1 MALGDR
7 NGLLANFHTVWINAQ
22 TLCFECKGCRRRAA
36 LGKADI
42 PEIRQGSIKYVRD
55 TKFRC
60 SRCQNTLAYIYIPF
74 TQEEA
79 TMFLAG
85 DPMPDGREIW

>member
-1 MALGDR
+1 MSLGDR
-7 NGLLANFHTVWINAQ
+7 NGLPPNFHTVFMNAEL
-22 TLCFECKGCRRRAA
+22 LCFECKGCWRRAT

-60 SRCQNTLAYIYIPF
+60 SRCKGTEAYIYIPF
-74 TQEEA
+74 TKDEA
-79 TMFLAG
+79 AMFVAG
-85 DPMPDGREIW
+85 DRMPEGREIW